1 LPAKPGNVSVK
12 KELNCRGLWLY
23 GNETQLSQLLL
34 NLILNAFHAMAQA
47 GGVLTLSTERRENE
61 IVFSVSDTGS
71 GIPEEI
77 REHIFDPF
85 FTTKESGAGTGLGL
99 AIAQQVVSEHN
110 GRITLDSTV
119 GEGTTFSAIFPLSL
133 DREREQED

>member
-1 LPAKPGNVSVK
+1 
-12 KELNCRGLWLY
+12 LWLY